1 MKPTYT
7 VVQK

>member
-7 VVQK
+7 IT